1 MDYLHHVLI
10 VPKKFKLDLLIAS
23 SSARMRCPFFD
34 SVRASFKGSDDEHA
48 EAERVFLMLDRR
60 VKEKETPESTY
71 RVPWVSE
78 FSSYSIFAR
87 YYFRSVWDALT
98 SIFLN

>member
-1 MDYLHHVLI
+1 MHHILM
-10 VPKKFKLDLLIAS
+10 VPKQVKLELLIAS

-60 VKEKETPESTY
+60 VDEKEASDSTY
-71 RVPWVSE
+71 RIPGVSG
-78 FSSYSIFAR
+78 FSSYSVFAR
-87 YYFRSVWDALT
+87 YYFRSVWDALM
-98 SIFLN
+98 SIFFN